1 VYICTL
7 KFIAEFAYDKYAGGS
22 GVCIIA
28 GLCLLEN
35 YANIQGGL
43 QVFLPRK
50 KGKMILKPFFSVIP
64 VLESSVKRRK

>member
-1 VYICTL
+1 VAVANVYVIKARICLMASTIYSTAL
-7 KFIAEFAYDKYAGGS
+7 KFIVEFACDKYAGGS

-43 QVFLPRK
+43 QVFLTWK
-50 KGKMILKPFFSVIP
+50 KAK
-64 VLESSVKRRK
+64 

>member
-1 VYICTL
+1 MASTIYSTAL
-7 KFIAEFAYDKYAGGS
+7 KFIVEFACDKYAGGS

-43 QVFLPRK
+43 QVFLTWK
-50 KGKMILKPFFSVIP
+50 KAK
-64 VLESSVKRRK
+64 